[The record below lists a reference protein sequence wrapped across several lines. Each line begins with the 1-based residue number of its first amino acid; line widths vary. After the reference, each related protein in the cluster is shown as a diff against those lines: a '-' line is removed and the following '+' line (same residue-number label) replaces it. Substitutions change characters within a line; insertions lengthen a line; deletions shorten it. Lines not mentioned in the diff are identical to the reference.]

1 MERNKG
7 HPMFVVEIGGNK
19 EYEEMERLMMRRF
32 AEALGSVV
40 GVVAGGAIGA
50 VKGASIGIA
59 VGGPVGAIAGTV
71 PCAIAG
77 AVTAGLAGNKIGTEI
92 DRKNG

>member
-1 MERNKG
+1 MFTTCCMIISQRNGELK
-7 HPMFVVEIGGNK
+7 MK
-19 EYEEMERLMMRRF
+19 RF
-32 AEALGSVV
+32 AEAVGSVV
-40 GVVAGGAIGA
+40 GVVSGGVIGA

-92 DRKNG
+92 DRKNS